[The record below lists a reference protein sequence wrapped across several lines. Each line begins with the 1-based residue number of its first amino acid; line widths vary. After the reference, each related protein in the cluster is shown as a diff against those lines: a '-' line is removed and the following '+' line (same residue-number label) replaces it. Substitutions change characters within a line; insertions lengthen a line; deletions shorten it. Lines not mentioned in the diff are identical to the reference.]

1 MKKLNPATRIA
12 LALTAFVALAYGC
25 MPLQDA
31 INNALGVEV
40 IGTTPSSNFAQN
52 GGINFSM
59 LPNLDRGDGSGEEVK
74 PEEVKVEVLNEDG
87 TYSQCEYVGK
97 EVMEGS
103 AFNSLALLID
113 DSGSMEREY
122 PESLYPGLCPTCP
135 HDPDRLRG
143 KASEELIKA
152 VLSEA
157 PESRLGLMDF
167 GPSIDSG
174 LLGTRVLMD
183 FTSDPNQLL
192 EALGKIDGSQE
203 AGTPLWDSLADQVG
217 STTKEADEF
226 EDILQMAGRSDET
239 TGLPISVKRFIVV
252 LSDGDDR
259 DSSTYSLET
268 LIELA
273 RTEGVI
279 IHAIGLG
286 PAAAENKDPRL
297 QVEEQISTVQNLQTL
312 AEKTGGFYASVHDP
326 AALEVLY
333 KEVARSL
340 TEGYTQAE
348 YACRPNGEVPKSGQ
362 FVTGRITDADGN
374 TTEWTMIA
382 P

>member
-1 MKKLNPATRIA
+1 
-12 LALTAFVALAYGC
+12 

-59 LPNLDRGDGSGEEVK
+59 LGDGTGETAK
-74 PEEVKVEVLNEDG
+74 PEDVKVEVLNDDG
-87 TYSQCEYVGK
+87 TYSECKYVSDEIK
-97 EVMEGS
+97 EGS
-103 AFNSLALLID
+103 DFNSLALLID
-113 DSGSMEREY
+113 DSGSMEIYYE
-122 PESLYPGLCPTCP
+122 ETYPGLCPTCP
-135 HDPDRLRG
+135 HDPDRLRA
-143 KASEELIKA
+143 KASEQLITA
-152 VLSEA
+152 VLAAA
-157 PESRLGLMDF
+157 PESRLALMDF
-167 GPSIDSG
+167 GPSVDAG

-183 FTSDPNQLL
+183 FTSDSAQLL
-192 EALGKIDGSQE
+192 QALNLVDGSQE

-217 STTKEADEF
+217 STATEAKEF
-226 EDILQMAGRSDET
+226 EDVLLLAGRTDET
-239 TGLPISVKRFIVV
+239 GSPIAVKRFIVV

-259 DSSTYSLET
+259 DSTTYTLDS

-273 RTEGVI
+273 RSQDVV

-297 QVEEQISTVQNLQTL
+297 QVEEQITTVQNLQTL
-312 AEKTGGFYASVHDP
+312 AEKTGGFYASVHD
-326 AALEVLY
+326 ADGLEVLY

-340 TEGYTQAE
+340 TEGYLSAQ
-348 YACRPNGEVPKSGQ
+348 YSCRPNGEIPASGQ
-362 FVTGRITDADGN
+362 FVTGRITNADG
-374 TTEWTMIA
+374 TTSEWTMIA